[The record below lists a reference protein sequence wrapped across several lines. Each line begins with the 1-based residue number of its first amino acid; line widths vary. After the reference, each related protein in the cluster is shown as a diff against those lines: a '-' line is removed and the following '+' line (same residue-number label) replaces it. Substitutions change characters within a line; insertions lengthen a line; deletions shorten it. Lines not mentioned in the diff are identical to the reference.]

1 MVLYGE
7 RMTHASD
14 TAGPSIRD
22 QVSEEIRVLMAR
34 HKWTG
39 RKLATVTG
47 IHEATLSR
55 RLSGEY
61 TFTLDELDL
70 IAGALGVPITALFP
84 QHRGPGGGRARQDSN
99 LRPEDYKSPTS
110 VIIDLAAERARRR
123 TNTRDVELPHVA
135 KVLQVPSRMLA
146 AA

>member
-1 MVLYGE
+1 VDNLRVVLYGE

-34 HKWTG
+34 HNWTG

-70 IAGALGVPITALFP
+70 IAGALGV
-84 QHRGPGGGRARQDSN
+84 GRAGS
-99 LRPEDYKSPTS
+99 
-110 VIIDLAAERARRR
+110 AGRR
-123 TNTRDVELPHVA
+123 
-135 KVLQVPSRMLA
+135 
-146 AA
+146 